1 MHAENA
7 CGSYGMLGASPWR
20 VFVQASQR
28 EEAVEALDRRLEMA
42 EASVDAV
49 RSDIED
55 VRTAAEFTRDRVS
68 DLEEDTRAQDALEAA
83 RGAAQASQAITGL
96 QEDLE
101 EGLTDMTTQLEELR
115 AQVCPHMHETHACVS
130 PC

>member
-1 MHAENA
+1 MVA
-7 CGSYGMLGASPWR
+7 
-20 VFVQASQR
+20 QASQQ
-28 EEAVEALDRRLEMA
+28 EEAVESLDRRLEMA

-55 VRTAAEFTRDRVS
+55 VRTAAQFTTDRVS

-83 RGAAQASQAITGL
+83 RGAAQASSAITGL

-101 EGLTDMTTQLEELR
+101 EGLADMTTQLEELR
-115 AQVCPHMHETHACVS
+115 AQVWPRISCMICMHVGELVWKLRR
-130 PC
+130 